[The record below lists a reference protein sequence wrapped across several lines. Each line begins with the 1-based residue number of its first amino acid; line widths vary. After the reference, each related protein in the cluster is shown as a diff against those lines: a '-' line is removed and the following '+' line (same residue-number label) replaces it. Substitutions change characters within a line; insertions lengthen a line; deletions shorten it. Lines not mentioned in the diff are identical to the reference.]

1 MEVLTNVSSPQQLPA
16 ESESESGR
24 WVTTQRRLLIVWLI
38 MGVLPFCLQ
47 TRSYLQFVKPHK
59 IPEVLVVPPDLPKE
73 TANLTE
79 VCPVMAL
86 VLAGVWWNFEATHYY
101 KADQGIVCHA
111 VVPQY
116 NSHGNYFIGRS
127 RTTPYH
133 TTPSSCANDSYPFEQ
148 YLYHGSIGYYSFY
161 EGEVGTY
168 CAKSKTAYIVV
179 EVLGSYDINGS
190 FLAKDTGSTNTRGSY
205 WYIII
210 GGFWLV
216 FRAVTIRRSFI
227 SLMRYGHK
235 CDEMHEIIGQHDA
248 MVFVQENMRLSA
260 HGATNYQRAA
270 ILALIVEGIMADLFL
285 IVAHDGWRA
294 QVQYVSLG
302 FNLSGLM
309 LLLFEIIESM
319 HLLKEQWRLRI
330 KRVFFSYET
339 ALLGE
344 LVCAFVFQTFLS
356 VLNGSELKRSKPTA
370 LAVSYYFWSLI
381 CHGLV
386 VLVVVLIISC
396 VRVLWALVFVWWKHR
411 SFALLSESCCVD
423 AALGVRNR
431 STLLGGYHFGD
442 GELYYTVTALKA
454 FGMLKMEEGGV
465 EYLVLQRLHWVI
477 APEDSLVII
486 GIISGDRVE
495 PCNERRCTALSVFL
509 TGS

>member
-210 GGFWLV
+210 GKYA
-216 FRAVTIRRSFI
+216 AVCPR
-227 SLMRYGHK
+227 
-235 CDEMHEIIGQHDA
+235 CDELPKGCDPRVDRGRNHG
-248 MVFVQENMRLSA
+248 RL
-260 HGATNYQRAA
+260 
-270 ILALIVEGIMADLFL
+270 
-285 IVAHDGWRA
+285 
-294 QVQYVSLG
+294 
-302 FNLSGLM
+302 
-309 LLLFEIIESM
+309 
-319 HLLKEQWRLRI
+319 
-330 KRVFFSYET
+330 
-339 ALLGE
+339 
-344 LVCAFVFQTFLS
+344 
-356 VLNGSELKRSKPTA
+356 
-370 LAVSYYFWSLI
+370 VSYRRPRWLESP
-381 CHGLV
+381 
-386 VLVVVLIISC
+386 SP
-396 VRVLWALVFVWWKHR
+396 VR
-411 SFALLSESCCVD
+411 FA
-423 AALGVRNR
+423 
-431 STLLGGYHFGD
+431 
-442 GELYYTVTALKA
+442 
-454 FGMLKMEEGGV
+454 
-465 EYLVLQRLHWVI
+465 
-477 APEDSLVII
+477 
-486 GIISGDRVE
+486 RV
-495 PCNERRCTALSVFL
+495 
-509 TGS
+509 